1 MDSLALFPRLGGD
14 SEDLLELIYLA
25 AVLLVNFE
33 KAVKLGLNGLSGT
46 AGARPNCARVGICID
61 EEP

>member
-25 AVLLVNFE
+25 AVPLVNFE
-33 KAVKLGLNGLSGT
+33 KAVKLGLNGLSGSNIGSFVDT
-46 AGARPNCARVGICID
+46 L
-61 EEP
+61 